1 MLVREY
7 RTRLRDILAEMNP
20 EEGVAIA
27 DLLLCAA
34 LETDRGTMLSV
45 LDEEMSL
52 ESEEFCGKAIKE
64 LSYGKPIQYI
74 LGSCCFYGQDIAVGD
89 GVFIPRSDTELC
101 VETALKLLQPGD
113 VFADLC
119 SGSGCIAKAIGKNL
133 PNCSGYALELSRKA
147 LPYTLCNTEDCPN
160 IEVLRFDV
168 LDAEDYAALAIKVG
182 KPLDMLISNPPYIPT
197 DVIDM
202 LSTEVHY
209 EPQTA
214 LDGGEDGLRYYR
226 AIVAY
231 APLLLKEDGIIL
243 FEIGYDQAEDVS
255 RILED
260 AGYSVA
266 VLKDYSKN
274 DRVVFAKR
282 G

>member
-1 MLVREY
+1 MLLREY
-7 RTRLRDILAEMNP
+7 RTRLRDILCEMNP
-20 EEGVAIA
+20 EEGTAIA

-34 LETDRGTMLSV
+34 LGQERGGMLAS
-45 LDEEMSL
+45 LDDEVSEDA
-52 ESEEFCGKAIKE
+52 EEFCGKAIYD
-64 LSYGKPIQYI
+64 LSYGKPIQYV
-74 LGSCCFYGQDIAVGD
+74 LGSCCFYGQEIVVGE

-101 VETALKLLQPGD
+101 VETALKLLKPGD
-113 VFADLC
+113 LFADLC
-119 SGSGCIAKAIGKNL
+119 SGSGCIAKAIGANRPDCK
-133 PNCSGYALELSRKA
+133 GYALELSRKA
-147 LPYTLCNTEDCPN
+147 LPYTIRNLDDNDN
-160 IEVLRFDV
+160 VQVLRFDV
-168 LDAEDYAALAIKVG
+168 LDEEDYAALSIKAGRQFDLLV
-182 KPLDMLISNPPYIPT
+182 SNPPYIPT

-209 EPQTA
+209 EPETA

-231 APLLLKEDGIIL
+231 APLLLKPDGYLL

-255 RILED
+255 EILEN
-260 AGYSVA
+260 AGYNVA

-274 DRVVFAKR
+274 DRVVLAKR

>member
-7 RTRLRDILAEMNP
+7 RTRLRDILGEMNP
-20 EEGVAIA
+20 EEASTIA
-27 DLLLCAA
+27 DLMLCAA

-45 LDEEMSL
+45 LDEEMSD
-52 ESEEFCGKAIKE
+52 EAEEFCGKAIRE
-64 LSYGKPIQYI
+64 LSYGKPIQYV
-74 LGSCCFYGQDIAVGD
+74 LGSCCFYGMEIAVGD

-113 VFADLC
+113 TFADLC
-119 SGSGCIAKAIGKNL
+119 SGSGCIAKAVGKSL
-133 PNCSGYALELSRKA
+133 PDCSGYALELSQKA
-147 LPYTLCNTEDCPN
+147 MPYTLFNTQDCPN
-160 IEVLRFDV
+160 VEVLRFDV
-168 LDAEDYAALAIKVG
+168 LDADDYAALSIKAG

-202 LSTEVHY
+202 LSSEVQY
-209 EPQTA
+209 EPHSA

-231 APLLLKEDGIIL
+231 APLILKKDGIII

-255 RILED
+255 QILEE

-266 VLKDYSKN
+266 VLKDYAKN
-274 DRVVFAKR
+274 DRVIFAKR

>member
-1 MLVREY
+1 
-7 RTRLRDILAEMNP
+7 MNP

-34 LETDRGTMLSV
+34 LETDMGTMLSV
-45 LDEEMSL
+45 LDEEMSE

-74 LGSCCFYGQDIAVGD
+74 LGSCCFFGQDIFVGE
-89 GVFIPRSDTELC
+89 GVFIPRSDTELL
-101 VETALKLLQPGD
+101 VETALKILQPGD
-113 VFADLC
+113 LFADLC
-119 SGSGCIAKAIGKNL
+119 SGSGCISRAIGANL
-133 PNCSGYALELSRKA
+133 TDCKGYALELSRKA
-147 LPYTLCNTEDCPN
+147 LPYTIRNLDPCPN
-160 IEVLRFDV
+160 VEVLRFDV
-168 LDAEDYAALAIKVG
+168 LDPDEYAALAIKAGRQFDLLV
-182 KPLDMLISNPPYIPT
+182 SNPPYIPT

-202 LSTEVHY
+202 LSTEVQY
-209 EPQTA
+209 EPHTA

-231 APLLLKEDGIIL
+231 APLLLKPDGILL
-243 FEIGYDQAEDVS
+243 FEIGYDQAEEVS

-274 DRVVFAKR
+274 DRVVLAKR

>member
-7 RTRLRDILAEMNP
+7 RTRLRDILTEMNP

-27 DLLLCAA
+27 DLMLCAA
-34 LETDRGTMLSV
+34 LETDMGTMLSV
-45 LDEEMSL
+45 LDEEMSE

-74 LGSCCFYGQDIAVGD
+74 LGSCCFFGQEIFVGE
-89 GVFIPRSDTELC
+89 GVFIPRSDTELL
-101 VETALKLLQPGD
+101 VETALKILQPGD
-113 VFADLC
+113 LFADLC
-119 SGSGCIAKAIGKNL
+119 SGSGCISRAIGANL
-133 PNCSGYALELSRKA
+133 TDCKGYALELSRKA
-147 LPYTLCNTEDCPN
+147 LPYTIRNLDPCPN
-160 IEVLRFDV
+160 VEVLRFDV
-168 LDAEDYAALAIKVG
+168 LDPDEYAALAIKAGRQFDLLV
-182 KPLDMLISNPPYIPT
+182 SNPPYIPT

-202 LSTEVHY
+202 LSTEVQY
-209 EPQTA
+209 EPHTA

-231 APLLLKEDGIIL
+231 APLLLKPDGILL

-274 DRVVFAKR
+274 DRVVLAKR